1 MSLSIISNDIEGVLD
16 KIRQNSN
23 VLANYHRKRYL
34 ALKSRLKY
42 FRIPIILLSSI
53 NSVSAVSLQGFLG
66 QTYISLINMAIS
78 LIVGVIGSVEMF
90 YQYTKQIEVEL
101 IGSKEFYI
109 LSCDIYKWLS
119 LEQSN
124 RVSTPKEFL
133 NESYTRYI
141 KLIETS
147 IVLKRSV
154 EDKLVKIERTVAP
167 ERTPTSVQ
175 SSPSVE
181 TFSDASSD
189 DSGNAVMIDV

>member
-124 RVSTPKEFL
+124 RVSSPKEFL

-175 SSPSVE
+175 SSHSTE

-189 DSGNAVMIDV
+189 DSGNAVTIDI